1 MKKKEQRKAMRKLK
15 RNFFQ
20 EAMIRELDLEY
31 RRALSA
37 HTKRAIAKKKL
48 STPTDLNCKPM

>member
-1 MKKKEQRKAMRKLK
+1 MKKLK

-20 EAMIRELDLEY
+20 EAMLRELDLEY
-31 RRALSA
+31 RRAVSA

-48 STPTDLNCKPM
+48 STSADLNCKAL